1 MKEKI
6 LTNKEIM
13 EDWVLG
19 DELLDKLFLYYKFNP
34 EINSLSEFLDCYL
47 EQDPESLYD
56 SIEWYEL
63 VFFFKKNNIVYYKNY
78 TNNTLYNLNFVRF
91 SNVVCSAA
99 IFYLIKQYNIS
110 KIIGYLWWRNVIYL
124 LLATRFRKKLLF
136 LLNKN
141 KFLKENLTNVLISCI
156 VCFSEQEKLKNQ
168 SVIDNYPVFSEIVI
182 YDILRYVEIEKNVA
196 RILAK
201 NYQQTTSFAEIIKF
215 LEKKI

>member
-13 EDWVLG
+13 EEWVLG
-19 DELLDKLFLYYKFNP
+19 DELLNDLFLYYKFNP

-47 EQDPESLYD
+47 EEDTESCSD
-56 SIEWYEL
+56 SIKTYHL
-63 VFFFKKNNIVYYKNY
+63 IFFFKKNNVLYYKNY

-91 SNVVCSAA
+91 TNVVSSAA

-110 KIIGYLWWRNVIYL
+110 KIISYIWWRNIIYL
-124 LLATRFRKKLLF
+124 LLAPKFRKKLFF

-141 KFLKENLTNVLISCI
+141 KFLKENLTTVLMGCI
-156 VCFSEQEKLKNQ
+156 ACFKQQEKLKNQ
-168 SVIDNYPVFSEIVI
+168 SVTNNYPIFSEIVI
-182 YDILRYVEIEKNVA
+182 YDILRYLEIEKNVA
-196 RILAK
+196 HVLAQ
-201 NYQQTTSFAEIIKF
+201 NYYQTTSFTEIINF